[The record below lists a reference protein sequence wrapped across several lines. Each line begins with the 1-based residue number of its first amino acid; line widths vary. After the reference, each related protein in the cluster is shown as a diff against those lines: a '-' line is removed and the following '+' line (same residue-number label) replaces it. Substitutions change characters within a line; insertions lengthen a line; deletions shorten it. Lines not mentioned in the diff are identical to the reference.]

1 MLTIGIKKETFANA
15 TSENFERLLTELGKP
30 GKGNYSGVC
39 VCVCV
44 CVCADLRCTL
54 RLVNSKVHL

>member
-39 VCVCV
+39 VCVC
-44 CVCADLRCTL
+44 ADLRCIL

>member
-44 CVCADLRCTL
+44 CACGSAM
-54 RLVNSKVHL
+54 HLAPGK